1 MLRDC
6 PPHVIWIETRIA
18 GVFAADDSVSVTS
31 IATSTACRLECRIC
45 REDCPGILQT
55 QPLWPRVAIGHEA
68 VHATVDLDMA
78 NMLPMIYTPL
88 NENTEFW

>member
-6 PPHVIWIETRIA
+6 PPHAIWIATITA
-18 GVFAADDSVSVTS
+18 GVSDLWTTVLVTS

-68 VHATVDLDMA
+68 VHATVDLDTA
-78 NMLPMIYTPL
+78 NMLPMIFTPH
-88 NENTEFW
+88 E